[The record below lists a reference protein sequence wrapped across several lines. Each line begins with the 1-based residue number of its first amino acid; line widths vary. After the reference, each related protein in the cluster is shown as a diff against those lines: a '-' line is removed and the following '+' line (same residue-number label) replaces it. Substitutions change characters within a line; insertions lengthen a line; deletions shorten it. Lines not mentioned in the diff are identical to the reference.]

1 MPDITAKLIK
11 ELRDNT
17 GAGIMD
23 AKKALEE
30 SNGDLEKASKVLAE
44 KGLAS
49 AEKRIGR
56 ATENGVIE
64 SYIHTGGRIGSLVE
78 LSCET
83 DFVARTEEFIKCAK
97 EIAMQVAAMSP
108 ISINKEDNEDY
119 EDEQILELQ
128 AYIRDSSKT
137 VGEVVKELSA
147 RVGENIVIKKMHRFE
162 IGN

>member
-1 MPDITAKLIK
+1 MAKITAKQIK

-30 SNGDLEKASKVLAE
+30 TSGNIEKAVEYLNA

-49 AEKRIGR
+49 VEKRSGR
-56 ATENGVIE
+56 ATENGIIE
-64 SYIHTGGRIGSLVE
+64 SYIHTGGRIGSLVQ

-97 EIAMQVAAMSP
+97 EIAMQVAAMNP
-108 ISINKEDNEDY
+108 ISINKEDNKEY
-119 EDEQILELQ
+119 EDEQILVLQ

-147 RVGENIVIKKMHRFE
+147 RVGENIVIKKIHRFE

>member
-97 EIAMQVAAMSP
+97 EIAMQVAAMNP
-108 ISINKEDNEDY
+108 ISINKEDNNEY

-128 AYIRDSSKT
+128 AYIRDSSRT

-147 RVGENIVIKKMHRFE
+147 RVGENIVIKKINRFE

>member
-30 SNGDLEKASKVLAE
+30 SNGDLENASKVLAE

-97 EIAMQVAAMSP
+97 EIAMQVAAMNP
-108 ISINKEDNEDY
+108 ISINKEDNNEY

-128 AYIRDSSKT
+128 AYIRDSSRT

-147 RVGENIVIKKMHRFE
+147 RVGENIVIKKINRFE